1 MRAQGSDKSLSIRE
15 AVIIA
20 MGRPGGRI
28 IVILVLLGLFI
39 GIGGVVWLRSEK
51 NPQYRTAPVE
61 RGEIMST
68 VSASGTL
75 NAVTTVQVGSQISG
89 KIKHLYAD
97 FNSRVEKGQLIARI
111 DPDTFEAKVNQAKA
125 DVDSARVALKDAKIK
140 RDSRAALFQEGG
152 ISQEERDSAQASYDS
167 AAAKLEAALSAL
179 RAAQVDLDRTYIYA
193 PVNGVVIARNV
204 DVGQTVAASLQAP
217 TLFLIAEDLNKMQ
230 VDTNVDE
237 ADISR
242 IRVDQQANFT
252 VDAFPGE
259 VFEGQV
265 VQIRQ
270 APIVQQ
276 NVVTYNVVVAVV
288 NPDLKL
294 KPGLTANVKIL
305 VDTRANALRIPNAAL
320 RFRPPSPN
328 GEPLAA
334 QEKTRG
340 ASQIWILDGGQLR
353 GVGVKLGLSDEDFI
367 EVLEGD
373 LKEGQLVVVGSGTRD
388 SSRRPQQGSIPF
400 PQQRRRGL
408 GF

>member
-1 MRAQGSDKSLSIRE
+1 MTI
-15 AVIIA
+15 
-20 MGRPGGRI
+20 MGRPRGRI
-28 IVILVLLGLFI
+28 IGILVLLALFI
-39 GIGGVVWLRSEK
+39 GVGGVAWLRSEK
-51 NPQYRTAPVE
+51 SPKYRTAPVE
-61 RGEIMST
+61 RGEIT
-68 VSASGTL
+68 ATISASGTL
-75 NAVTTVQVGSQISG
+75 NAVITVQVGSQISG

-111 DPDTFEAKVNQAKA
+111 DPDTLEAKVNQAKA
-125 DVDSARVALKDAKIK
+125 DVDNAKVAVKDAKIK

-167 AAAKLEAALSAL
+167 AAARLEAALAAL
-179 RAAQVDLDRTYIYA
+179 RAAQVDLDRTYIHA

-217 TLFLIAEDLNKMQ
+217 ILFLIAEDLSKMQ

-242 IRVDQQANFT
+242 IQVGQQASFT
-252 VDAFPGE
+252 VDAFPEE
-259 VFEGQV
+259 VFKGQV

-288 NPDLKL
+288 NPELKL

-305 VDTRANALRIPNAAL
+305 VDRRANALKIPNAAL
-320 RFRPPSPN
+320 RFRPPSPD

-340 ASQIWILDGGQLR
+340 PSQIWILDDGRLS
-353 GVGVKLGLSDEDFI
+353 GVAVKLGLSDEYFT

-373 LKEGQLVVVGSGTRD
+373 VKEGQSVVVGLGARD
-388 SSRRPQQGSIPF
+388 GSRRPQQGSGPF
-400 PQQRRRGL
+400 PQQRRRSL

>member
-1 MRAQGSDKSLSIRE
+1 MTI
-15 AVIIA
+15 
-20 MGRPGGRI
+20 MGRPKARI
-28 IVILVLLGLFI
+28 IGILVLLALLI
-39 GIGGVVWLRSEK
+39 GVGGVAWLRSEK
-51 NPQYRTAPVE
+51 SPKYRTAPVE
-61 RGEIMST
+61 RGEIVAT

-75 NAVTTVQVGSQISG
+75 NAVTTVQVGSQVSG
-89 KIKHLYAD
+89 KIKNLYAD
-97 FNSRVEKGQLIARI
+97 FNSRVEKGQLIGRI

-125 DVDSARVALKDAKIK
+125 DADNARVGVKDAKIK

-167 AAAKLEAALSAL
+167 AAARLEAALAAL
-179 RAAQVDLDRTYIYA
+179 RAAQVDLDRSYIYA

-242 IRVDQQANFT
+242 IQVGQQVSFT

-259 VFEGQV
+259 MFKGQV

-294 KPGLTANVKIL
+294 KPGLTANVRIL
-305 VDTRANALRIPNAAL
+305 VDRRADALKIPNAAL
-320 RFRPPSPN
+320 RFRPPSPD

-340 ASQIWILDGGQLR
+340 PSQIWILDEGRLS
-353 GVGVKLGLSDEDFI
+353 GVAVKLGLNDEYFT

-373 LKEGQLVVVGSGTRD
+373 VKEGQSVVVGSGARD
-388 SSRRPQQGSIPF
+388 GSRRPQQGSGPF
-400 PQQRRRGL
+400 PQQRRRSL

>member
-1 MRAQGSDKSLSIRE
+1 
-15 AVIIA
+15 

-353 GVGVKLGLSDEDFI
+353 GVGVKLGLSDENFI

-388 SSRRPQQGSIPF
+388 SSRRPQQGSSPF

>member
-1 MRAQGSDKSLSIRE
+1 MEWLDWRRWSKRTIGLLA
-15 AVIIA
+15 A
-20 MGRPGGRI
+20 
-28 IVILVLLGLFI
+28 LVLLSI
-39 GIGGVVWLRSEK
+39 GAVVWFRSAAGR
-51 NPQYRTAPVE
+51 PQYRTAPVE
-61 RGEIMST
+61 RGEVVAT

-75 NAVTTVQVGSQISG
+75 NAVTTVQVGSQVSG

-97 FNSRVEKGQLIARI
+97 FNSRVEKGQLIGRI

-125 DVDSARVALKDAKIK
+125 EVDNARVAVKDAKIK
-140 RDSRAALFQEGG
+140 RDSRVALFQEGG
-152 ISQEERDSAQASYDS
+152 TSQEERDSAQASYDS
-167 AAAKLEAALSAL
+167 AAARLEAALAAL
-179 RAAQVDLDRTYIYA
+179 RAAQVDLDRTYINA

-242 IRVDQQANFT
+242 IQVGQQASFT
-252 VDAFPGE
+252 VDAFPGQ
-259 VFEGQV
+259 VLKGQV

-276 NVVTYNVVVAVV
+276 NVVTYNVVVTVV
-288 NPDLKL
+288 NPELKL
-294 KPGLTANVKIL
+294 KPGLTANVRIL
-305 VDTRANALRIPNAAL
+305 VDRRADALKIPNAAL
-320 RFRPPSPN
+320 RFRPPSPD

-340 ASQIWILDGGQLR
+340 PSQIWILDDGRLS
-353 GVGVKLGLSDEDFI
+353 GVAVKLGLSDEYFT

-373 LKEGQLVVVGSGTRD
+373 VTEGQSVVVGSGARD
-388 SSRRPQQGSIPF
+388 GSRRPQQGSGPF
-400 PQQRRRGL
+400 PQQRRRSL

>member
-1 MRAQGSDKSLSIRE
+1 MNVQGSDKGPSIRE
-15 AVIIA
+15 AVMTA
-20 MGRPGGRI
+20 MGRPRGRI
-28 IVILVLLGLFI
+28 IGILVILALLI
-39 GIGGVVWLRSEK
+39 GVAGVAWLRSEK
-51 NPQYRTAPVE
+51 SPQYRTAPVE
-61 RGEIMST
+61 RGEIVAT
-68 VSASGTL
+68 ISASGTL
-75 NAVTTVQVGSQISG
+75 NAVITVQVGSQVSG
-89 KIKHLYAD
+89 RIKNLYAD
-97 FNSRVEKGQLIARI
+97 FNSRVVKGQLIARI

-125 DVDSARVALKDAKIK
+125 DVDNARVAVKDAKIK

-152 ISQEERDSAQASYDS
+152 IAQEERDSAQASYDS
-167 AAAKLEAALSAL
+167 AAAKLEASLAAL
-179 RAAQVDLDRTYIYA
+179 RAAQVDLDRTHIYA

-217 TLFLIAEDLNKMQ
+217 TLFLIAEDLHEMQ

-242 IRVDQQANFT
+242 IQVGQQTTFT

-259 VFEGQV
+259 EFKGQV

-276 NVVTYNVVVAVV
+276 NVVTYIVVVAVV

-294 KPGLTANVKIL
+294 KPGLTANVRVL
-305 VDTRANALRIPNAAL
+305 VDRRADALKIPNAAL
-320 RFRPPSPN
+320 RFKPPSPD
-328 GEPLAA
+328 GGPLAA
-334 QEKTRG
+334 QEKARG
-340 ASQIWILDGGQLR
+340 SSQIWILDDGRLS
-353 GVGVKLGLSDEDFI
+353 GVAVELGLSDEYFT

-373 LKEGQLVVVGSGTRD
+373 VKEGQAVVVGSGTRD
-388 SSRRPQQGSIPF
+388 ASRR

>member
-1 MRAQGSDKSLSIRE
+1 MTI
-15 AVIIA
+15 
-20 MGRPGGRI
+20 MGRPRGRI
-28 IVILVLLGLFI
+28 IGILVLLALFI
-39 GIGGVVWLRSEK
+39 GVGGVAWLRSEK
-51 NPQYRTAPVE
+51 SPKYRTAPVE
-61 RGEIMST
+61 RGEIT
-68 VSASGTL
+68 ATISASGTL
-75 NAVTTVQVGSQISG
+75 NAVITVQVGSQISG

-111 DPDTFEAKVNQAKA
+111 DPDTLEAKVNQAKA
-125 DVDSARVALKDAKIK
+125 DVDNAKVAVKDAKIK

-167 AAAKLEAALSAL
+167 AAARLEAALAAL
-179 RAAQVDLDRTYIYA
+179 RAAQVDLDRTYIHA

-217 TLFLIAEDLNKMQ
+217 ILFLIAEDLSKMQ

-242 IRVDQQANFT
+242 IQVGQQASFT
-252 VDAFPGE
+252 VDAFPEE
-259 VFEGQV
+259 VFKGQV

-288 NPDLKL
+288 NPELKL

-305 VDTRANALRIPNAAL
+305 VDRRANALKIPNAAL
-320 RFRPPSPN
+320 RFRPPSPD

-340 ASQIWILDGGQLR
+340 PSQLWILDDGRLS
-353 GVGVKLGLSDEDFI
+353 GVAVKLGLSDEYFT

-373 LKEGQLVVVGSGTRD
+373 VKEGQSVVVGSGARD
-388 SSRRPQQGSIPF
+388 GSRRPQQGSGPF
-400 PQQRRRGL
+400 PQQRRRSL

>member
-1 MRAQGSDKSLSIRE
+1 MTIMR
-15 AVIIA
+15 
-20 MGRPGGRI
+20 RPKARI
-28 IVILVLLGLFI
+28 IGILVLLALLI
-39 GIGGVVWLRSEK
+39 GVGGVAWLRSEK
-51 NPQYRTAPVE
+51 SPKYRTAPVE
-61 RGEIMST
+61 RGEIVAT

-75 NAVTTVQVGSQISG
+75 NAVTTVQVGSQVSG
-89 KIKHLYAD
+89 KIKNLYAD
-97 FNSRVEKGQLIARI
+97 FNSRVEKGKLIARI

-125 DVDSARVALKDAKIK
+125 DVDNAKVAVKDAKIK

-167 AAAKLEAALSAL
+167 ATARVEAALAAL
-179 RAAQVDLDRTYIYA
+179 RAAQVDLDRSYIYA

-242 IRVDQQANFT
+242 IQVGQQVSFT

-259 VFEGQV
+259 MFKGQV

-294 KPGLTANVKIL
+294 KPGLTANVRIL
-305 VDTRANALRIPNAAL
+305 VDRRADALKIPNAAL
-320 RFRPPSPN
+320 RFRPPSPD

-340 ASQIWILDGGQLR
+340 PSQIWILDEGRLS
-353 GVGVKLGLSDEDFI
+353 GVAVKLGLNDEYFT

-373 LKEGQLVVVGSGTRD
+373 VKEGQSVVVGLGARD
-388 SSRRPQQGSIPF
+388 GSRRPQQGSGPF
-400 PQQRRRGL
+400 PQQRRRSL